1 MIMIFEIII
10 YIVFVTWINDRPDL
24 MTQTVFKPELTT
36 QNRTEIHIRIILNRT
51 KINFKT
57 HLG

>member
-24 MTQTVFKPELTT
+24 ITQTVFKPELTT
-36 QNRTEIHIRIILNRT
+36 QN
-51 KINFKT
+51 
-57 HLG
+57 